1 MEIDER
7 VKFVGEK
14 IRLLRLN
21 QDLHQKD
28 VARQMGISQ
37 ACLSNIEAGRCA
49 ITLKNLF
56 ALQDVLK
63 CKITDFFMDAE
74 TYDSAKASAK
84 NGNIKIEDLYNL
96 LALIRKRK

>member
-1 MEIDER
+1 MTLEEK
-7 VKFVGEK
+7 VKVVGEK

-21 QDLHQKD
+21 QDMHQKD
-28 VARQMGISQ
+28 VANQIGISQ

-63 CKITDFFMDAE
+63 CQMADFFTDTE
-74 TYDSAKASAK
+74 FGDSAAASVK
-84 NGNIKIEDLYNL
+84 GGNIKRDDLYNL
-96 LALIRKRK
+96 LALLRKRK